1 MTGWLKTHTRSL
13 LFAFVLLAAGG
24 LLAVFNL
31 PVGLFPH
38 IDFPRIAVSV
48 EAGDRPAQEM
58 EAQVIRPLEARLR
71 AIPGVT
77 GLRSTVSRGSGE
89 ISVSFNWGSDMVAA
103 ALQAEAAVNAAVPDL
118 PAGVVFEV
126 RRMDPTIFPVL
137 GLAITG
143 PVDPVKLRDYADQQ
157 MRPLIAASA
166 GVADVQV
173 LGGQQKEFQV
183 VADPARLAPLGLSVE
198 DLTAALTANN
208 QVTGVGR
215 LEDRHR
221 LYLVLSEDRL
231 TTLASIRDSVIKATP
246 AGLVRVG
253 DIAEVRASVAPQ
265 WTRATAE
272 GRDAVLVN
280 IRQTPD
286 ADSVALIKD
295 IKSKIT
301 VLQAQAPAG
310 AKITTF
316 YDQSELV
323 TAAAASVRDSIL
335 LGALLAGGVLFF
347 FLRSWRLTLIV
358 ALMLPAVLA
367 STALLLGVL
376 NMSLN
381 MMTLGG
387 MAAAVG
393 LVVDD
398 MVVMLE
404 HVMRRLQEAR
414 RDPTNGVSAMAG
426 AAEMF
431 RPLVG
436 STLATI
442 VVFLP
447 LAFLG
452 GVAGGFFKALA
463 VTMSAALVFSLL
475 FSLVVAP
482 VLAERWLRDR
492 DIEQAEK
499 GGRFMERLSAPYRR
513 WLTWLLGRAGLAVA
527 VIAGVLVLAGGL
539 AYTQVQTGFMPK
551 MDEGGFVLDYV
562 APPGMSLPETDRLL
576 RQVEAVIRSTPDVES
591 YSRRTGLA
599 LGGTFTEANEGDFF
613 VKLKTGKRRGI
624 EKVMTDIRGR
634 IAAETPGLEIETI
647 QLMEDLIGDLTA
659 VPQPIEVKLFGN
671 DPAVLAQLA
680 PTVAKKLEGV
690 KGLIE
695 VVDGERPAGD
705 ALVITTRREAAA
717 VEGLTPQAISSQVA
731 TLIGGTEASQVS
743 EGEKRV
749 GIRVWT
755 PPALRNRVES
765 YGRLLLRAPDG
776 HMLPLSRVADIT
788 IAQGQAQIMRENL
801 QPFVPVTGRLQG
813 RDMGSAMRDVRA
825 AMATVALPSGVR
837 VEYGGL
843 YAEQQK
849 SFQGLA
855 LVFAAAV
862 FLVSLLLLFYFESF
876 VAVAGVVSVVLLSA
890 LSVFVGLWVTGTE
903 LDISAM
909 MGLTMVLG
917 IVGELGIFYLAEL
930 KSVQQAGAAELIEAG
945 AARLRPIL
953 MSALIA
959 ILALSPLALGLGRG
973 SELQRPLAIAI
984 IAGLLA
990 GVPLVLFA
998 LPTLIAALRGM
1009 SRRREAS
1016 PRSPGDPS

>member
-1 MTGWLKTHTRSL
+1 MTAWLKAHTRSL

-24 LLAVFNL
+24 LLAVVNL

-48 EAGDRPAQEM
+48 DAGDRPVQEM

-89 ISVSFNWGSDMVAA
+89 ISVSLNWGADMVAA
-103 ALQAEAAVNAAVPDL
+103 ALQAEAALNLALPDL
-118 PAGVVFEV
+118 PPGVRFEV

-143 PVDPVKLRDYADQQ
+143 PVDPVKLRDFADQQ
-157 MRPLIAASA
+157 MRPVIAGSA

-173 LGGQQKEFQV
+173 LGGQQKEFEV
-183 VADPARLAPLGLSVE
+183 LADPARLAPLGLSVE
-198 DLTAALTANN
+198 DLTAALSASN
-208 QVTGVGR
+208 QVKGVGR

-221 LYLVLSEDRL
+221 LYLVLTEDRL
-231 TTLASIRDSVIKATP
+231 TTLASVRNAVVKAGPT
-246 AGLVRVG
+246 GVVRVG
-253 DIAEVRASVAPQ
+253 DVADVRAAWAPQ

-272 GRDAVLVN
+272 GRDAVLINV
-280 IRQTPD
+280 RQTPD
-286 ADSVALIKD
+286 ADSVALIRD
-295 IKSKIT
+295 IKTK
-301 VLQAQAPAG
+301 VADLQKAAPIG

-323 TAAAASVRDSIL
+323 VAAAGSVRDAIL

-376 NMSLN
+376 GMSLN

-393 LVVDD
+393 LIVDD

-404 HVMRRLQEAR
+404 HVMRRLQEAK
-414 RDPTNGVSAMAG
+414 RDPATGVSAMAG

-431 RPLVG
+431 RPLIG
-436 STLATI
+436 STMATI

-463 VTMSAALVFSLL
+463 VTMAAALVFSLL
-475 FSLVVAP
+475 FSLIVAP
-482 VLAERWLRDR
+482 VLAARWLRDS
-492 DIEQAEK
+492 DVEQAEK
-499 GGRFMERLSAPYRR
+499 GGRFMDRLTGPYTRG
-513 WLTWLLGRAGLAVA
+513 LTWLLARPGLGAM
-527 VIAGVLVLAGGL
+527 VIAGTLILAGGL

-576 RQVEAVIRSTPDVES
+576 KQLETIIQATPDVES
-591 YSRRTGLA
+591 YSRRTGMG
-599 LGGTFTEANEGDFF
+599 LGGTLSEANEGDFF
-613 VKLKTGKRRGI
+613 IKLKTGRRRNI
-624 EKVMTDIRGR
+624 EAVMAEIRQK
-634 IAAETPGLEIETI
+634 IAGQIPGLEIETI

-659 VPQPIEVKLFGN
+659 VPQPIEVKLFSN
-671 DPAVLAQLA
+671 DPEALARVA
-680 PTVAKKLEGV
+680 PQVAKKLEGV

-695 VVDGERPAGD
+695 IIDGERPAGD
-705 ALVITTRREAAA
+705 ALIITTRREAAA
-717 VEGLTPQAISSQVA
+717 IEGLTPQTISSQVA
-731 TLIGGTEASQVS
+731 ILIGGADASQIS

-749 GIRVWT
+749 SIRVWT
-755 PPALRNRVES
+755 PAPLRDRIES
-765 YGRLLLRAPDG
+765 LGKLLLRAPDG
-776 HMLPLSRVADIT
+776 HIVPLSRVAEIT

-801 QPFVPVTGRLQG
+801 APFVPVTARLEG
-813 RDMGSAMRDVRA
+813 RDLGSAMNEVRA
-825 AMATVALPSGVR
+825 AMATLALPPGVR
-837 VEYGGL
+837 IEYGGL
-843 YAEQQK
+843 YAEQQR

-862 FLVSLLLLFYFESF
+862 FLVSLLLLFLFESF
-876 VAVAGVVSVVLLSA
+876 VAVGAVVSVVLLSA
-890 LSVFVGLWVTGTE
+890 LSVFIGLWLTGTA

-930 KSVQQAGAAELIEAG
+930 KSVQTAGPAELLEAG

-953 MSALIA
+953 MSAVIA
-959 ILALSPLALGLGRG
+959 ILALSPLALGIGRG

-990 GVPLVLFA
+990 GVPLVLFG
-998 LPTLIAALRGM
+998 LPTIVTALRGL
-1009 SRRREAS
+1009 RRPPHPQPTGAS
-1016 PRSPGDPS
+1016 K